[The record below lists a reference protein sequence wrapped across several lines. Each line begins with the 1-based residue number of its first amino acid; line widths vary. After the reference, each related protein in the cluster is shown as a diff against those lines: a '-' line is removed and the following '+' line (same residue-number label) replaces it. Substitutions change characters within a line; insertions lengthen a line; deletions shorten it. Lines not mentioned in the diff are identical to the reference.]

1 MKNINKLIARCLV
14 GAALVGMLPF
24 TACDNGTDLE
34 TNQYVGG
41 INLNVF
47 GPSPVARGGEL
58 RFLGSGMNHIT
69 AIVIPGA
76 GEVTEINRISNE
88 EIRITVPQSAEE
100 GFLTLRS
107 SEKEIVTKTKL
118 IYLEPV
124 SLESISPITIKP
136 GATLTLTGE
145 YLNLMEEVIFMDNIT
160 VAAEDFLV
168 HTRSEI
174 QLVVP
179 VEAQSGKI
187 IISDGAELPNWIYSD
202 DELIVVLPAVDA
214 PIELTGS
221 KPGDEVVIE
230 GTNLDLV
237 ATILL
242 PNQENVPFTL
252 SDDASSLSFVLP
264 ERCTDGEIF
273 MLPASAV
280 KVAIASVSMAIPTN
294 LVATPATAIQAGDVI
309 TIKGAN
315 VALTTSL
322 LFPGMDEAVAYVTK
336 TETELTVLMPEMA
349 QSGELKL
356 QTASGKEAS
365 IAIETLKPSNLS
377 YLSSSVPAGGTLTIQ
392 GDHLALVT
400 AVTFAGNHKVE
411 VTPSAADNLV
421 VEVPVAAESG
431 AVILTMANL
440 EQVEA
445 PQLTVDKPACCYILT
460 LPSDDEEIQAGG
472 LFSTQVSNGDKL
484 TQVLINNQAVQY
496 VLAGDMLHIG
506 IPTSAAKAT
515 LVTLIS
521 SNGQIEYTIQVIPAG
536 EVETVLFTGPLMLTW
551 SDGGRV
557 HIPMSAF
564 QDIPAGSILKI
575 SLAQN
580 DNWGQ
585 AQFSN
590 GGWAELQFAELG
602 GAYLSTNN
610 VGGKEVTEFHLELT
624 ADVLASILGTG
635 SGDGMIIQG
644 SDFIINRISVVVTH
658 SLETTLME
666 EEVDLANWGNNFRLY
681 KLALQEAGIK
691 VGSLLRFYAVQ
702 TGYGQMQL
710 NDANW
715 NGLGMLEYGE
725 NEAPN
730 PMEFTVTKEFYD
742 TIMSVSD
749 GWSDTAIAINGKGFI
764 IKKVTIQ

>member
-118 IYLEPV
+118 TYLEPV

-411 VTPSAADNLV
+411 VTSSAAENLV

-484 TQVLINNQAVQY
+484 TQVLVNNQAVQY
-496 VLAGDMLHIG
+496 VLTGDMLHIG

-575 SLAQN
+575 SLTQN

-602 GAYLSTNN
+602 GAYLSTDN

-749 GWSDTAIAINGKGFI
+749 GWSDTAIVINGKGFI